1 MTLCTCGDVASSRL
15 RKAQDGL
22 PLASCL
28 LFMVLRVAPG
38 AEKTAAEKHFVLV
51 LRFCN
56 HVTIRG
62 PDRFTERRGGGGGEG
77 MLFHTAHKSMAT
89 IEVMWAL
96 WQCVRLPP
104 FLLPLHPPQPTAESG
119 QESTIFGFF
128 FAGGGGPLSCQGLRQ
143 CLGPPCSVTAS
154 SRIPVF
160 WMVFRFDR
168 LLYCVESCI
177 C

>member
-89 IEVMWAL
+89 IEVMRAL

-119 QESTIFGFF
+119 QESTIFGVFF
-128 FAGGGGPLSCQGLRQ
+128 CRWGGSTFLSGAETMSWPPLFSY
-143 CLGPPCSVTAS
+143 SFFSYS
-154 SRIPVF
+154 SFLDSFQV
-160 WMVFRFDR
+160 
-168 LLYCVESCI
+168 
-177 C
+177 